1 MADQITIPRNT
12 MIQIWICLTS
22 TWLPLILCSKALASI
37 GHTLAAQRKTKNR
50 GFANVKSWDDSNLRG
65 WDGGEDSFLEVWER
79 WIWPGQQ
86 CTSSYV
92 CTLTAMHRLS
102 LQPRLQMQRIMS
114 LSSRFAWKQCNTN
127 LQLQNTNISTTDK
140 RLAAAPCHPCGCCCP
155 SWRFPPMASLL
166 QVKLNCV
173 RLSLPGKPT
182 RRGSHQTCKTIWLV
196 RWIFCRHGLYDIIWL
211 AVKWCV
217 FRLVSVFE
225 VDTCSQTHLE

>member
-12 MIQIWICLTS
+12 MIQIWICLTQ
-22 TWLPLILCSKALASI
+22 TWSPLILCSKALASI

-65 WDGGEDSFLEVWER
+65 WHGSEDSFLEVWER
-79 WIWPGQQ
+79 WIRPVQQ

-102 LQPRLQMQRIMS
+102 LQPRLQIQSIMS
-114 LSSRFAWKQCNTN
+114 LSSRFAWKQWTTN
-127 LQLQNTNISTTDK
+127 LQLPNTNIFTTHWQTPACCTMPSMWVLLPFLVVPAYGIAFTSK
-140 RLAAAPCHPCGCCCP
+140 AELRAAVVAWETKTERLP
-155 SWRFPPMASLL
+155 SDLQNNLVGSVVLL
-166 QVKLNCV
+166 QTWV
-173 RLSLPGKPT
+173 
-182 RRGSHQTCKTIWLV
+182 
-196 RWIFCRHGLYDIIWL
+196 IWL

-217 FRLVSVFE
+217 FWLVSVFE